1 MRRLLTFLALGLLLG
16 SSLAAA
22 SGAALYQ
29 SPDFTLKDL
38 ATGKPITLSHF
49 KGKVVLLDFWATWCP
64 PCRAEI
70 PHLVQMNKE
79 LRPQGLRIIG
89 ISVDQNGPAVVKSFM
104 KNYGINYPVLLATQ
118 DIAQAYGGI
127 SGIPT
132 TFLLGRNGEIL
143 DHWVG
148 YTDEQVF
155 RDAIRTA
162 LAR

>member
-1 MRRLLTFLALGLLLG
+1 
-16 SSLAAA
+16 
-22 SGAALYQ
+22 
-29 SPDFTLKDL
+29 
-38 ATGKPITLSHF
+38 
-49 KGKVVLLDFWATWCP
+49 
-64 PCRAEI
+64 
-70 PHLVQMNKE
+70 
-79 LRPQGLRIIG
+79 
-89 ISVDQNGPAVVKSFM
+89 M